1 MFPGRQDLNF
11 WCRFMCIRS
20 VNWPPQF
27 SEVIRGKHQKP
38 ITVSRTLNQT
48 DKSLKRY
55 SHEKLTG
62 GFLRRLKMCGVALF
76 FFFFFIRLGWRDLQF
91 FLFFFPALWLTLVW
105 AWIQTVDI
113 QNKVNLKALYFRR
126 DAAPPLPFF
135 FYFFICYV
143 TARWLLFSYSTWSES
158 KEVNSTRIYWTD
170 SGRNGHL
177 VFLLYSLRTSCLRT
191 ADSAT
196 REWRL

>member
-76 FFFFFIRLGWRDLQF
+76 FFLFHPSRLAWSTIFFFFYCTVTDFSLSLNTNSLG
-91 FLFFFPALWLTLVW
+91 
-105 AWIQTVDI
+105 DI
-113 QNKVNLKALYFRR
+113 QNKVNLKALYCRR
-126 DAAPPLPFF
+126 DSAPPFPI
-135 FYFFICYV
+135 FFICYV
-143 TARWLLFSYSTWSES
+143 TARDYYS
-158 KEVNSTRIYWTD
+158 RIPQRRVK
-170 SGRNGHL
+170 GG
-177 VFLLYSLRTSCLRT
+177 
-191 ADSAT
+191 
-196 REWRL
+196 